1 MNSFRWLRSAL
12 VLLFLS
18 ANERVVA
25 QALGVNPSA
34 AASDVRNPSSTN
46 LSASDIRNPSATNP
60 SAAASQIPQPNTT
73 SSRPAIV
80 TPPRAKERLAPPP
93 RRTRAVE
100 RAPRSRAKSRGAD
113 AGVEMTRPFEALEGA
128 RRDRIEFE
136 KRATQDRIQQ
146 QQKEREQKAKQVAEK
161 RSEAAAKRAQGGRP
175 AGTSSPAEKD
185 SGLDAVPKQP

>member
-46 LSASDIRNPSATNP
+46 P
-60 SAAASQIPQPNTT
+60 SAAASDIPQPNTT

-113 AGVEMTRPFEALEGA
+113 AGVEMTRPFEALDGA

-136 KRATQDRIQQ
+136 KRATQDRVQQ
-146 QQKEREQKAKQVAEK
+146 QRIQKEQKAKQVAEK
-161 RSEAAAKRAQGGRP
+161 RGEAAAKGAQGARP
-175 AGTSSPAEKD
+175 SGTSAP
-185 SGLDAVPKQP
+185 